1 MIMVDIRKEIL
12 ISEKE
17 FTETNYEKL
26 KNIELHRK
34 QFDRF

>member
-1 MIMVDIRKEIL
+1 MVDIRKEIL
-12 ISEKE
+12 ISQKE

-26 KNIELHRK
+26 KNIELYRK

>member
-1 MIMVDIRKEIL
+1 MVDIRKEIL

-17 FTETNYEKL
+17 YPETNYEKL
-26 KNIELHRK
+26 KTIELYRK

>member
-1 MIMVDIRKEIL
+1 MFDVTVEIL

-17 FTETNYEKL
+17 FTETNCKIL
-26 KNIELHRK
+26 QKDLHEK

>member
-1 MIMVDIRKEIL
+1 MVDIRKEIL

-26 KNIELHRK
+26 KNIELHSK
-34 QFDRF
+34 QIDRF